1 MSICV
6 KNETGQ
12 LKTVLLHRPGKEL
25 EHLSP
30 RTMAQLLFDDIPF
43 LHQAQKEHDHFASLL
58 RENGTEVVYLEDLA
72 AEAISVSSDVRERFI
87 EEFIGMAGAFAQGY
101 RAELKEYFDRFTSA
115 AELICRTMEGIPH
128 SELFRRSRGRL
139 SDLIESP
146 ERFVVPPMPNLYF
159 TRDPFACIG
168 NGVSIHRMFTQTRQR
183 ETIYGKYIFEYHPR
197 FAGKVHEYYAN
208 DIPFS
213 IEGGDILNLSA
224 GVLAV
229 GISERTQ
236 AEAVEQ
242 LAENIFSD
250 DEAAI
255 HTILGFSIPNSRAS
269 MHLDT
274 VFTQVDLNKF
284 TVHPGILPTLRIFEL
299 RKTGKGTY
307 STQEADG
314 TLERI
319 LERCMHLDK
328 AELIKCGG
336 DSDIASNRE
345 QWNDGAN
352 TLCAAPGKIFV
363 YDRNYI
369 TNEALEKA
377 GVNVIAING
386 SELSRGRGG
395 PRCMSMPLW
404 RES

>member
-1 MSICV
+1 MSISV
-6 KNETGQ
+6 KNETGP

-30 RTMAQLLFDDIPF
+30 RTMTQLLFDDIPF

-58 RENGTEVVYLEDLA
+58 RKNGTEVVYLEDLA
-72 AEAISVSSDVRERFI
+72 AEAISISSSIREQFT
-87 EEFIGMAGAFAQGY
+87 EEFINMAGAFAQGY
-101 RAELKEYFDRFTSA
+101 RKELRAYFDNFTSA
-115 AELICRTMEGIPH
+115 SELICRTMEGIPH
-128 SELFRRSRGRL
+128 SELFKESRGKL

-159 TRDPFACIG
+159 TRDPFASIG

-197 FAGKVHEYYAN
+197 FAGKVHEYYSN
-208 DIPFS
+208 EIPFS
-213 IEGGDILNLSA
+213 IEGGDILNLSPE
-224 GVLAV
+224 VLAI

-250 DEAAI
+250 DEASI

-274 VFTQVDLNKF
+274 VFTQVDHSKF

-299 RKTGKGTY
+299 KKTGKGTY
-307 STQEADG
+307 TTKEADG
-314 TLERI
+314 TLNQI
-319 LERCMHLDK
+319 LERCLHLDE

-352 TLCAAPGKIFV
+352 TLCAAPGKVFV

-377 GVNVIAING
+377 GVTVIAMNG

-404 RES
+404 RE